1 LLFFA
6 QLNFVIPAQAG
17 SIPTPLH
24 LDTVFQRYDGR
35 CPSPGCLSGHDG
47 FFDFASTTEQSF
59 LVIVIF
65 RAFSTRGI
73 EVTVPILPSPVL
85 GDEGE
90 GNNYLDLK
98 STSLSVIPAEAE
110 I

>member
-65 RAFSTRGI
+65 RAFLYPWDRSDRADFALTR
-73 EVTVPILPSPVL
+73 L
-85 GDEGE
+85 GG
-90 GNNYLDLK
+90 
-98 STSLSVIPAEAE
+98 
-110 I
+110 